1 MTEGTS
7 KGNAKTTECG
17 ETKTDERVVNQRQNS
32 EVLAKRRGRETD
44 VRRENKTPDDKRTE
58 GSERKNDETIIDQQT
73 DVDAVTDAA
82 GMRTSNEK
90 NRRPSVVLSPFFEPF
105 VIVSPMR
112 RTPRLLPPR
121 SLLLSRRFPAR
132 NFLSAKPFFLPKPTG
147 PPSPVPKVRPV
158 SARTPRFPSDDPP
171 PRPSPSS
178 VNRPGAPSPQTEPL
192 LPNPRSS
199 PAASSFCP
207 CPSPLHPK
215 SRPEPRLPCFA
226 SGTTPQCPP
235 LPLKKLLFFCQCL
248 VKFISIFPHK

>member
-1 MTEGTS
+1 
-7 KGNAKTTECG
+7 
-17 ETKTDERVVNQRQNS
+17 
-32 EVLAKRRGRETD
+32 
-44 VRRENKTPDDKRTE
+44 
-58 GSERKNDETIIDQQT
+58 
-73 DVDAVTDAA
+73 
-82 GMRTSNEK
+82 MRTSNEK

-207 CPSPLHPK
+207 CPLASSSEISPRTSPPLF
-215 SRPEPRLPCFA
+215 RLRHNAPVSSPPPQKTSLLLSMSCEIHINFPPQMIK
-226 SGTTPQCPP
+226 TTPISRTRP
-235 LPLKKLLFFCQCL
+235 LLPTPGKRIACQTFPGIPLRSSASSPALIL
-248 VKFISIFPHK
+248 

>member
-1 MTEGTS
+1 
-7 KGNAKTTECG
+7 
-17 ETKTDERVVNQRQNS
+17 
-32 EVLAKRRGRETD
+32 
-44 VRRENKTPDDKRTE
+44 
-58 GSERKNDETIIDQQT
+58 
-73 DVDAVTDAA
+73 
-82 GMRTSNEK
+82 
-90 NRRPSVVLSPFFEPF
+90 
-105 VIVSPMR
+105 MR

-215 SRPEPRLPCFA
+215 SRPRTSPPLFRLRHNAPVSSPPPQKTSLLLSMSCEIHINFPPQMIKTTPISRTRPCF
-226 SGTTPQCPP
+226 PP
-235 LPLKKLLFFCQCL
+235 PANGLHARLFQAFRSAAALPPPRSSCDEKTFLLDLLPFSPCL
-248 VKFISIFPHK
+248 YPSIKVL